1 MGSQGPTTKDI
12 LLDAVERAAG
22 ADVLETVKPTDAPK
36 IDQDGKDIKI
46 TEIPLCITQRPIP
59 PALQAAMDQDR
70 SMLSIVVGLHDHI
83 PRWVPGS
90 VVKWAA
96 WVKGF
101 RSQADADYA
110 AQQMNV
116 AAQAWNDA
124 NIGVTFEWV
133 PEAKDAT
140 FVLTH
145 GGAMGSVLAEAFFPN
160 SQDLNYVFV
169 YSYAFTKDWKKSM
182 SNVFAHELGHV
193 LGLRHEF
200 AIGDV
205 RDRMTASR
213 EGKDA
218 VRIDAPNEKSV
229 MNYRAEPPEI
239 QQSDIDST
247 RKFYS
252 MTEDAAGELP
262 QIGGTKIIDYTPL

>member
-1 MGSQGPTTKDI
+1 
-12 LLDAVERAAG
+12 
-22 ADVLETVKPTDAPK
+22 
-36 IDQDGKDIKI
+36 
-46 TEIPLCITQRPIP
+46 
-59 PALQAAMDQDR
+59 
-70 SMLSIVVGLHDHI
+70 
-83 PRWVPGS
+83 
-90 VVKWAA
+90 
-96 WVKGF
+96 
-101 RSQADADYA
+101 
-110 AQQMNV
+110 
-116 AAQAWNDA
+116 
-124 NIGVTFEWV
+124 
-133 PEAKDAT
+133 
-140 FVLTH
+140 
-145 GGAMGSVLAEAFFPN
+145 
-160 SQDLNYVFV
+160 
-169 YSYAFTKDWKKSM
+169 M